1 MHIVGIIE
9 IVAGIL
15 VLSRF
20 TTLGAYIVSA
30 WLTLIALSLIF
41 SGHYLDVA
49 VRDIVMAIGAF
60 TLGVLS
66 ETLEESRS
74 RASSQAGGHLPASA

>member
-66 ETLEESRS
+66 ETLEERRS